1 MPSHCPETG
10 PSSLSLDANSPRTG
24 HFNPFF
30 QTLGFLIPPPRDF
43 QRGVQRHVRG
53 MWAGSQASSLTT
65 APPPPRETL
74 QSPRRTEDEGARRPR
89 RSGQGGG
96 LRATPTGGRGLAD
109 PGLNGVTASSWGVQR
124 LSGSSFSVA
133 GHRRAGPGLSG
144 GGAVEGTQ
152 SQGLWDRKPFLLPP
166 PLPCAT
172 RPGGPG
178 TSSLLPSLCSLS
190 ATGQSP
196 GVGEKLGPRCP
207 DSLGDTGHSC
217 HPCT

>member
-133 GHRRAGPGLSG
+133 GHRPWPLWRGRCGGDTEPRPLGQETLPAPTPTALCYEAGRSWDFLSSAVSLLLVCNRPEPRG
-144 GGAVEGTQ
+144 GGEAGASLPRQ
-152 SQGLWDRKPFLLPP
+152 SG
-166 PLPCAT
+166 
-172 RPGGPG
+172 
-178 TSSLLPSLCSLS
+178 
-190 ATGQSP
+190 
-196 GVGEKLGPRCP
+196 
-207 DSLGDTGHSC
+207 
-217 HPCT
+217 